1 MKKKI
6 TETICF
12 TAWVSIRKEE
22 RERERKKERNNTT
35 ELDISVKRGVIE

>member
-22 RERERKKERNNTT
+22 KEKREREE
-35 ELDISVKRGVIE
+35 KRTKQHD